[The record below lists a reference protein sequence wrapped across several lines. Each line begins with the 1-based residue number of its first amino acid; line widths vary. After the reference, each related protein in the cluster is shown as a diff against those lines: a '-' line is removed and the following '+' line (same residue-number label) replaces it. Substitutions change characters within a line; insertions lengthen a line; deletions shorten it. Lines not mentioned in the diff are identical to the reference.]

1 MGVYIRAQLVPSSF
15 GGKSSQQRAKIH
27 FRKTTLMLVPIDEV
41 AGDIGATWR
50 TAQSLL
56 HNNHKV
62 VYSDAECAS
71 LVSTFCQFFV
81 DKVHRIRDSIAV
93 KLQSTVRRLF
103 TARPYLGLTLS
114 SFRPVTTEEVRRLLS
129 AMPSKSSPLDVLPC
143 SLLKSC
149 SDVFAPVIAKLANL
163 SMQTVKFPASYK
175 QAQVMPLLNKAGLL
189 P

>member
-62 VYSDAECAS
+62 VYSDAECTS
-71 LVSTFCQFFV
+71 LVLTFCQFFV
-81 DKVHRIRDSIAV
+81 DKVNHIHDSIAV
-93 KLQSTVRRLF
+93 QLQSTVRCLF
-103 TARPYLGLTLS
+103 TATS
-114 SFRPVTTEEVRRLLS
+114 H
-129 AMPSKSSPLDVLPC
+129 
-143 SLLKSC
+143 
-149 SDVFAPVIAKLANL
+149 
-163 SMQTVKFPASYK
+163 
-175 QAQVMPLLNKAGLL
+175 PLLINTSILTITPECSFTQCRL
-189 P
+189 NFSLNPYWRQ